1 MEKLR
6 FGIMGAGGIAN
17 KFAHAVRLVKAE
29 DGFDV
34 TVEAVSSKSM
44 ERAQSFAE
52 RNGIPSA
59 YGNYAEM
66 LVREDIDA
74 VYIATTHN
82 FHKENLVQAIEAGK
96 HVLCEKPMVLNEADA
111 REVFA
116 LAEEKGVFLMEAM
129 WSNFLPA
136 IVKAKEWITQGR
148 IGDVKTAHGAI
159 GFHGG
164 NNPEGRILNPALAG
178 GALYDIGVYPIEI
191 LTYLIGEPVKAASA
205 AVRRHPI
212 TGVDTDLNMVLCY
225 PEADAVIQCSVSCAP
240 RCFLSVTGT
249 GGIIEINGHEGDCAN
264 LFDAG
269 RRPVEEFTSV
279 FPEGNGFVYEIREVI
294 RCLSE
299 GKLTSDVMTP
309 DATIGCCK
317 LYDQILRKRA

>member
-17 KFAHAVRLVKAE
+17 KFAHAVRLVREE

-34 TVEAVSSKSM
+34 TVEAVSSKSSD
-44 ERAQSFAE
+44 RAQSFAD

-59 YGNYAEM
+59 YGSYAEM
-66 LVREDIDA
+66 LERDDIDA
-74 VYIATTHN
+74 IYIATTHN
-82 FHKENLVQAIEAGK
+82 FHAENLRQAIDAGK
-96 HVLCEKPMVLNEADA
+96 HILCEKPMVLTEADA
-111 REVFA
+111 REIFA
-116 LAEEKGVFLMEAM
+116 LAEKKGLFLMEAM

-136 IVKAKEWITQGR
+136 IVKAKEWIQSGR
-148 IGDVKTAHGAI
+148 IGEVKPAHGAI

-164 NNPEGRILNPALAG
+164 SNVESRILNPALAG
-178 GALYDIGVYPIEI
+178 GAMYDIGVYPIEI
-191 LTYLIGEPVKAASA
+191 LTCLIGEPVEDAMAS
-205 AVRRHPI
+205 VRRHPV
-212 TGVDTDLNMVLCY
+212 TGVDTDLNMVLRY
-225 PEADAVIQCSVSCAP
+225 PTADAVIQCSVSCAP

-249 GGIIEINGHEGDCAN
+249 GGIIEINGHEGNRAN

-269 RRPVEEFTSV
+269 RRSVEEFVSE

-294 RCLSE
+294 RCLKE

-309 DATIGCCK
+309 DATIACAK
-317 LYDQILRKRA
+317 LFDQILGK

>member
-17 KFAHAVRLVKAE
+17 KFAHAVRLVREE

-34 TVEAVSSKSM
+34 TVEAVSSKSL
-44 ERAQSFAE
+44 ERAQAFAD
-52 RNGIPSA
+52 RNGISSA
-59 YGNYAEM
+59 YGDYAEM
-66 LVREDIDA
+66 LSRDDIDA

-82 FHKENLVQAIEAGK
+82 FHAENLRQVIDAGK
-96 HVLCEKPMVLNEADA
+96 HILCEKPMVLTEADA
-111 REVFA
+111 REIFA
-116 LAEEKGVFLMEAM
+116 LAQEKGVFLMEAM

-136 IVKAKEWITQGR
+136 IVKAKEWITSGR
-148 IGDVKTAHGAI
+148 IGDVITAHGAI

-164 NNPEGRILNPALAG
+164 SNIEGRILNPALAG
-178 GALYDIGVYPIEI
+178 GAMYDIGVYPIEI
-191 LTYLIGEPVKAASA
+191 LTYLIGENVEDAMAS
-205 AVRRHPI
+205 VRRHPI
-212 TGVDTDLNMVLCY
+212 TGVDTGLAMILRY
-225 PEADAVIQCSVSCAP
+225 PTADAVIQCCVSCAP

-249 GGIIEINGHEGDCAN
+249 GGIIEINGHEGNRAN

-269 RRPVEEFTSV
+269 RRPVEEFTSQ

-294 RCLSE
+294 RCLKD
-299 GKLTSDVMTP
+299 GKLTSDVMPP

-317 LYDQILRKRA
+317 LYDQILGK

>member
-17 KFAHAVRLVKAE
+17 KFAHAVGLVREE
-29 DGFDV
+29 DGFDI
-34 TVEAVSSKSM
+34 TVEAVSSKSL

-59 YGNYAEM
+59 YGSYAEM
-66 LVREDIDA
+66 LERDDIDA

-82 FHKENLVQAIEAGK
+82 FHAENLRQAIEAGK
-96 HVLCEKPMVLNEADA
+96 HILCEKPMVLTEEDA
-111 REVFA
+111 RKIFA
-116 LAEEKGVFLMEAM
+116 LAEKKGVFLMEAM

-136 IVKAKEWITQGR
+136 IVKAREWIMQGR
-148 IGDVKTAHGAI
+148 IGEVKTAYGAI

-164 NNPEGRILNPALAG
+164 SNTEGRILNPALAG
-178 GALYDIGVYPIEI
+178 GAMYDIGVYPIEI
-191 LTYLIGEPVKAASA
+191 LTCLIGEQVEDAMAS
-205 AVRRHPI
+205 VRRHPV
-212 TGVDTDLNMVLCY
+212 TGVDTDLNMVLRY
-225 PEADAVIQCSVSCAP
+225 PTADAVIQCSVSCAP

-249 GGIIEINGHEGDCAN
+249 GGIIEINGHEGNRAN

-269 RRPVEEFTSV
+269 RRPVEEFTSE

-294 RCLSE
+294 RCLRD

-309 DATIGCCK
+309 DATIACAK
-317 LYDQILRKRA
+317 LFDQILGK

>member
-59 YGNYAEM
+59 CGDYAEM
-66 LVREDIDA
+66 LARDDIDA

-82 FHKENLVQAIEAGK
+82 FHAENLRQAIEAGK
-96 HVLCEKPMVLNEADA
+96 HILCEKPMVLTEADA
-111 REVFA
+111 REIFA

-136 IVKAKEWITQGR
+136 IVKAKEWISAGR
-148 IGDVKTAHGAI
+148 IGTVKTAHGSI

-164 NNPEGRILNPALAG
+164 NNIEGRILNPALAG
-178 GALYDIGVYPIEI
+178 GAMYDIGVYPIEI
-191 LTYLIGEPVKAASA
+191 LTYLIGEPVESAMAS
-205 AVRRHPI
+205 VRRHPV
-212 TGVDTDLNMVLCY
+212 TGVDTDVTMVLRY
-225 PEADAVIQCSVSCAP
+225 SEGDAVIQCSVSCAP
-240 RCFLSVTGT
+240 KSFLSLTGT
-249 GGIIEINGHEGDCAN
+249 GGIIEINGHEGTCAV
-264 LFDAG
+264 LMDAG
-269 RRPVEEFTSV
+269 RRVPETFDSE
-279 FPEGNGFVYEIREVI
+279 FPEGNGFVYEIREMI
-294 RCLSE
+294 RCLKAD
-299 GKLTSDVMTP
+299 KLTSDVMTAE
-309 DATIGCCK
+309 ATVGCAK
-317 LYDQILRKRA
+317 LFDQILRK